1 MKKVLY
7 VLLPQFAEHE
17 LPYLTQ
23 PLRSDS
29 MAMKENPKYE
39 NKIVAE
45 SMEPVEA
52 ISGFRLLP
60 DYTFDSIPEDYAALV
75 LIGGYGWKG
84 EAAERVAPLVA
95 DAIRKGRI
103 VGAICNAASWMAS
116 KGFLNDVRH
125 TGNGIEQLQ
134 LWGGDAYTNAAGYVN
149 AQAVSDRNIVT
160 ANGSASLEFACEI
173 LTLLK
178 NDDPKEIEMYRLFYK
193 MGLVEF
199 GKMMS
204 QAKPRFTFNTV
215 GLFTTDNAKIVA
227 FYRNIFGFQTEWNG
241 TDPKV
246 EPNVEMTLGTS
257 RIILF
262 PRNAFEQMTSNDYAY
277 PDGTNGTLELSFDV
291 PSFADVDKEYDR
303 AVSMGAQSVF
313 APTTEP
319 WGQRTCYVADP
330 EGNLIEISSFVE

>member
-45 SMEPVEA
+45 SMEPIEA
-52 ISGFRLLP
+52 ISGFRVLP
-60 DYTFDSIPEDYAALV
+60 DYTFDSIPDDYAALV

-134 LWGGDAYTNAAGYVN
+134 LWGGEAYTNAAGYVN

-160 ANGSASLEFACEI
+160 ANGSASIEFACEI
-173 LTLLK
+173 LSLLK

-215 GLFTTDNAKIVA
+215 GLFTTDNAKMVA

-241 TDPKV
+241 RDPKV
-246 EPNVEMTLGTS
+246 EMPLGTS
-257 RIILF
+257 RISLF
-262 PRNAFEQMTSNDYAY
+262 PRDAFEQMTSHEYAY
-277 PDGTNGTLELSFDV
+277 PYGTNGTMELSFDV
-291 PSFADVDKEYDR
+291 PTFADVDKEYDR
-303 AVSMGAQSVF
+303 TVSMGAKPIF
-313 APTTEP
+313 FPTTEP
-319 WGQRTCYVADP
+319 WGQRTSYVADP

>member
-17 LPYLTQ
+17 MPYLTQ

-29 MAMKENPKYE
+29 FAMKENPKYE

-52 ISGFRLLP
+52 ISGFRVLP

-75 LIGGYGWKG
+75 LIGGYGWKS
-84 EAAERVAPLVA
+84 EAAERVAPFVA
-95 DAIRKGRI
+95 DTIRKGRI

-134 LWGGDAYTNAAGYVN
+134 LWGGEAYTNAAGYVN
-149 AQAVSDRNIVT
+149 AQAVSDKNIVT
-160 ANGSASLEFACEI
+160 ANGSASLDFACEI

-178 NDDPKEIEMYRLFYK
+178 NDEPKEIEMYKIFYK

-199 GKMMS
+199 AKM
-204 QAKPRFTFNTV
+204 A
-215 GLFTTDNAKIVA
+215 
-227 FYRNIFGFQTEWNG
+227 
-241 TDPKV
+241 
-246 EPNVEMTLGTS
+246 TS
-257 RIILF
+257 
-262 PRNAFEQMTSNDYAY
+262 
-277 PDGTNGTLELSFDV
+277 
-291 PSFADVDKEYDR
+291 
-303 AVSMGAQSVF
+303 
-313 APTTEP
+313 
-319 WGQRTCYVADP
+319 
-330 EGNLIEISSFVE
+330 